1 MFKLKN
7 AKTLDKILLKKF
19 NHVVLNENDIKQSKS
34 HTIENKDVL
43 TVLDVIYELK
53 QNGYVLD
60 KQLVQ
65 YLLNSDTKQRNT
77 FINQL
82 FRSTQSDMY
91 NISGHV
97 FFKDFP
103 KFKGNNWRLHQLVH
117 YLTVYNDIKINGE
130 HYLPRFHGD
139 EIVKG
144 NAERKQ
150 TFYIGLNESEYDK
163 LLNNKNLKTT
173 SYVTNYDEIF
183 EYVDNLLNSKTS
195 LSEDNMNDLV
205 ELLSIIY
212 GENSDVSD
220 EQKQQLIPEKIE
232 RKETLAHVFVELM
245 NNGVSIDELKYLIHT
260 TTDVLRVLDVM
271 FDGNGTLKDGL
282 NSKLIKLNRK
292 LRLNIMTLLN
302 NVGSA
307 HNIAEDMFRN
317 KSTWKGLMKIIHP
330 FEKRYNHLENVQR
343 AFKLLIDDDK
353 SFTFNARV
361 KELEKKK
368 DIESLE
374 LLLVERPGEYARRI
388 VFILRNLE
396 NPMNKEFVIKRFS
409 TSIVQDVSS
418 LVLYQLLHHLINED
432 LEIRKVET
440 KRGVHYRMNDTK
452 HISKKEL
459 SLLKLVITGEL
470 MTRYAQLEDM
480 GKVYIDESLTQYNV
494 PIAQRTS
501 SLATTLM
508 TRGSQIKIDLKD
520 TLRLFTYWEN
530 TDLPNV
536 LTNRID
542 VDLSAALIDENYEI
556 VDEVTYYNQRVKG
569 ASLSGDITDA
579 PDGAN
584 EFIDL
589 NIKALRDR
597 NIRYVLTYVNVYAG
611 LPFSEFT
618 CKSGWLNLDKDEL
631 DLEFNTEG
639 KVHFNGE
646 DVENI
651 FDISSNHTRVTPM
664 LVDIKNGR
672 IHWLDETIATRN
684 EYQQNLSLLLKR
696 EVEHEGTHKTLG
708 EMIIKRTIEQSY
720 LPIYAIL
727 ELHVATRNGT
737 LVDDKSEADIVFDE
751 STLNVEEIMSKYL

>member
-1 MFKLKN
+1 MKN
-7 AKTLDKILLKKF
+7 TNTLDMVLLKKF
-19 NHVVLNENDIKQSKS
+19 NHVILNENDIKQSKS
-34 HTIENKDVL
+34 HIVENKDVL

-60 KQLVQ
+60 KTLVQ
-65 YLLNSDTKQRNT
+65 YLLNSDTKQRNM

-103 KFKGNNWRLHQLVH
+103 KFKGDNWRLHQLVH
-117 YLTVYNDIKINGE
+117 YLTVYNDIKLEGKR
-130 HYLPRFHGD
+130 YLPRFHGD

-144 NAERKQ
+144 NSERKQ
-150 TFYIGLNESEYDK
+150 EFYIGLNENEYDK
-163 LLNNKNLKTT
+163 LLNNKNLKTI
-173 SYVTNYDEIF
+173 SYVTNYDEVF

-205 ELLSIIY
+205 ELLSVIY
-212 GENSDVSD
+212 GKNSDVSD
-220 EQKQQLIPEKIE
+220 EQKRVIIPEKIE

-271 FDGNGTLKDGL
+271 FDGDGTLKDGL
-282 NSKLIKLNRK
+282 NSKPIKLNRK
-292 LRLNIMTLLN
+292 LRLDIMTLLN

-317 KSTWKGLMKIIHP
+317 KSTWKGLMRLIHP
-330 FEKRYNHLENVQR
+330 FEKRYNHLENVQH
-343 AFKLLIDDDK
+343 AFKLLAKDDT
-353 SFTFNARV
+353 SFTFNSRV

-374 LLLVERPGEYARRI
+374 LLLTERPGEYARRV
-388 VFILRNLE
+388 VFMLRNLE

-432 LEIRKVET
+432 LDVRKVET

-452 HISKKEL
+452 RISKKEL
-459 SLLKLVITGEL
+459 NLLKLVVTAEL
-470 MTRYAQLEDM
+470 MTRYAQLKDI

-536 LTNRID
+536 LTNKID
-542 VDLSAALIDENYEI
+542 VDLSAALIDENYKV

-589 NIKALRDR
+589 DIKTLRDR
-597 NIRYVLTYVNVYAG
+597 DIRYVLTYVNVYAG
-611 LPFSEFT
+611 LPFSEFI

-651 FDISSNHTRVTPM
+651 FDISSNHTRVIPM
-664 LVDIKNGR
+664 IVDIKDGR

-684 EYQQNLSLLLKR
+684 EYQENLSLMLNR
-696 EVEHEGTHKTLG
+696 DVDYENTYTTLG
-708 EMIIKRTIEQSY
+708 EMIIKRTVEQSY

-737 LVDDKSEADIVFDE
+737 IVNDKSEADIVFDE

>member
-1 MFKLKN
+1 MKN
-7 AKTLDKILLKKF
+7 TNTLDMILLKKF
-19 NHVVLNENDIKQSKS
+19 NHTVLNENDIKQSKS
-34 HTIENKDVL
+34 HTVENKDLL

-60 KQLVQ
+60 KTLVQ
-65 YLLNSDTKQRNT
+65 YLLNSDTKQRNP

-82 FRSTQSDMY
+82 LRSTQSNMY

-103 KFKGNNWRLHQLVH
+103 KFKGNNWKLHQLVH
-117 YLTVYNDIKINGE
+117 YLTVYNDIEINGK

-144 NAERKQ
+144 NAERKRE
-150 TFYIGLNESEYDK
+150 FYIGLNDSEYDK
-163 LLNNKNLKTT
+163 LLDNKNLKVI

-183 EYVDNLLNSKTS
+183 EYVDNLLNSKAS
-195 LSEDNMNDLV
+195 LSEDNMSDLV
-205 ELLSIIY
+205 ELLSVIY
-212 GENSDVSD
+212 GKNSDVSD
-220 EQKQQLIPEKIE
+220 EQKRQLIPEKIE

-245 NNGVSIDELKYLIHT
+245 NNGVSIDELKYLIYT
-260 TTDVLRVLDVM
+260 TTDVLRVIDVM
-271 FDGNGTLKDGL
+271 FDGDGTLKDGL
-282 NSKLIKLNRK
+282 NSKPVKLNRK

-302 NVGSA
+302 DVGSA

-317 KSTWKGLMKIIHP
+317 QSTWKGLMRLIHP

-343 AFKLLIDDDK
+343 AFKLLAKDDK

-388 VFILRNLE
+388 VFMLRNLE
-396 NPMNKEFVIKRFS
+396 NPINKEFVIKRFS

-432 LEIRKVET
+432 LDIRKVET
-440 KRGVHYRMNDTK
+440 KRGVYYRMNDTK
-452 HISKKEL
+452 RIGKKEL
-459 SLLKLVITGEL
+459 NLLKLVVTAEL
-470 MTRYAQLEDM
+470 MTRYAQLKDI
-480 GKVYIDESLTQYNV
+480 GKVYIDDKLNQYNL

-536 LTNRID
+536 LTNKID
-542 VDLSAALIDENYEI
+542 VDLSAALIDESYEV
-556 VDEVTYYNQRVKG
+556 VDEVAYYNQRVKG

-589 NIKALRDR
+589 DIKALRDR
-597 NIRYVLTYVNVYAG
+597 DIRYVLTYVNVYAG
-611 LPFSEFT
+611 LPFSGFT

-639 KVHFNGE
+639 EVHFNGE
-646 DVENI
+646 QVENI
-651 FDISSNHTRVTPM
+651 FDISSNHTRVIPM
-664 LVDIKNGR
+664 IVDIEHGL
-672 IHWLDETIATRN
+672 IHWLDETIVTRN
-684 EYQQNLSLLLKR
+684 MYQENLSLMLNR
-696 EVEHEGTHKTLG
+696 NVDYEGTYITLG

-737 LVDDKSEADIVFDE
+737 LVNDKSEADIVFDE